1 MELEDI
7 NNLNSKE
14 SLHCFLRK
22 RGMKC
27 TGRKQQLVALVYAAQ
42 VMEIEELPSAEQ
54 KELSRDE
61 RYQEALVTPEEG
73 SMPDPLKL
81 AAEGWYGEE
90 DGMKLWPP
98 TMYSDICNY
107 LVMSGDFSTL
117 RGKLMKDYKL
127 GKGYSYFASNWIQEI
142 LYHPSAQIVHC
153 KKTGVKSATLIGC

>member
-7 NNLNSKE
+7 NSLHSKE
-14 SLHCFLRK
+14 LLQCFLRK

-61 RYQEALVTPEEG
+61 RYQEALVTPEKG

-107 LVMSGDFSTL
+107 T
-117 RGKLMKDYKL
+117 
-127 GKGYSYFASNWIQEI
+127 W
-142 LYHPSAQIVHC
+142 
-153 KKTGVKSATLIGC
+153 